1 VSEAADALAASALVL
16 AILAALFSVW
26 MPDVAA
32 ALAEKGSTDKKNNE
46 PLKTRLRVIAR
57 TRLYPLLAAG
67 LTTAIILLPRCW
79 RIVRSPWTCAPWDQ
93 CHYDDVQALMLLTVV
108 LLILLC
114 VALIVQIL
122 SVRKK
127 LAQL

>member
-1 VSEAADALAASALVL
+1 MSEAADALAASALVL

-32 ALAEKGSTDKKNNE
+32 TLAEKGSIDKKNNE
-46 PLKTRLRVIAR
+46 PLKTRLKVIAR

-67 LTTAIILLPRCW
+67 LATVIILTPRCCE
-79 RIVRSPWTCAPWDQ
+79 IVRSPWTCAPRDQ

-114 VALIVQIL
+114 VALSVQIRL
-122 SVRKK
+122 VRKK
-127 LAQL
+127 LAEL

>member
-1 VSEAADALAASALVL
+1 MSEAADTLAASALVL

-32 ALAEKGSTDKKNNE
+32 AMAEKGSADKDNNG
-46 PLKTRLRVIAR
+46 PLKTRLKLIAR
-57 TRLYPLLAAG
+57 TRLYPLFAAA

-79 RIVRSPWTCAPWDQ
+79 GIVRSPWTCTPWDQ
-93 CHYDDVQALMLLTVV
+93 CHYDDVQALMLLTVL

-114 VALIVQIL
+114 VALIVQIV

-127 LAQL
+127 LAGL

>member
-1 VSEAADALAASALVL
+1 MSDAADALAASALVL

-32 ALAEKGSTDKKNNE
+32 AMAEKGSADKDNNG
-46 PLKTRLRVIAR
+46 PLKTRLKLIAR
-57 TRLYPLLAAG
+57 TRLYPLFAAA

-79 RIVRSPWTCAPWDQ
+79 GIVRSPWTCTPWDQ
-93 CHYDDVQALMLLTVV
+93 CHYDDVQALMLLTVL

-114 VALIVQIL
+114 VALILQIM
-122 SVRKK
+122 SVRKR
-127 LAQL
+127 LAGL

>member
-1 VSEAADALAASALVL
+1 MSEAADALAASALVL

-32 ALAEKGSTDKKNNE
+32 AMAEKGSADKDNNG
-46 PLKTRLRVIAR
+46 PLKTRLKLIAR
-57 TRLYPLLAAG
+57 TRLYPLFAAA

-79 RIVRSPWTCAPWDQ
+79 GIVRSPWTCTPWDQ
-93 CHYDDVQALMLLTVV
+93 CHYDDVQALMLLTVL

-114 VALIVQIL
+114 VALILQIM
-122 SVRKK
+122 SVRKR
-127 LAQL
+127 LAGL

>member
-1 VSEAADALAASALVL
+1 MSEAADALAASALVL

-32 ALAEKGSTDKKNNE
+32 AMAEKGSADKDNNG
-46 PLKTRLRVIAR
+46 PLKTRLKLIAR
-57 TRLYPLLAAG
+57 TRLYPLFAAA

-79 RIVRSPWTCAPWDQ
+79 GIVRSPWTCTPWDQ
-93 CHYDDVQALMLLTVV
+93 CQYDDVQALMLLTVL

-114 VALIVQIL
+114 VALIVQIM

-127 LAQL
+127 LAGL

>member
-1 VSEAADALAASALVL
+1 MSQAADALAASALVL

-26 MPDVAA
+26 MPDVAT

-67 LTTAIILLPRCW
+67 LTTAIILLPRCYG
-79 RIVRSPWTCAPWDQ
+79 IVWSPWTCTPWDQ

-114 VALIVQIL
+114 VALVVQVL

-127 LAQL
+127 LALL